1 MKNERG
7 NQMKRTQELVE
18 ESKQDTKAKLDA
30 LVDEYYKK
38 YQDAGNN
45 RCLNI
50 NLIEQFLIDCKFEVD
65 KIIKEA
71 SSDILKKMEGDMIE
85 KKKTAPIV
93 ERD

>member
-38 YQDAGNN
+38 YQDAGEN
-45 RCLNI
+45 RHLNI
-50 NLIEQFLIDCKFEVD
+50 DLIEQFLIDCKFEVD